1 LTFICAFSL
10 TLIGAPS
17 AHAQSI
23 IGQLGALLT
32 EQRATPVFVPD
43 VGAATATAITVAGL
57 FSTEL
62 STLPLS
68 SSSGGFVY
76 RLDPALGVVSRV
88 SDAFGPFFTER
99 VLRNSKRQWSLGLSA
114 QASEFSS
121 LQGADLQAG
130 TFPTNAARLTG
141 TSVPFEVDTLEL
153 HLHSNSVTAF
163 ASYGLTDRLVVATAV
178 PVVRVHFS
186 GHRTRTVDGAS
197 ALQSSQAGSAV
208 GLGDVAFQGRYLAAG
223 SPVRGLSVGGDLRV
237 PSGRE
242 EDLLGSGK
250 TAGKAIAIGSWEEG
264 RLAVH
269 ANGGVGVGGASREY
283 SWSMAT
289 TVAATSQVTIV
300 GEVMGRRLSELSLVR
315 DVYEAHPIVPGV
327 EVMRWLPAERGVYSA
342 FFVTGAKWNV
352 ARSWLVNTSLLVRAT
367 DAGLRA
373 RLTPA
378 VSIDYSFER

>member
-1 LTFICAFSL
+1 
-10 TLIGAPS
+10 
-17 AHAQSI
+17 
-23 IGQLGALLT
+23 
-32 EQRATPVFVPD
+32 
-43 VGAATATAITVAGL
+43 
-57 FSTEL
+57 
-62 STLPLS
+62 
-68 SSSGGFVY
+68 
-76 RLDPALGVVSRV
+76 
-88 SDAFGPFFTER
+88 
-99 VLRNSKRQWSLGLSA
+99 
-114 QASEFSS
+114 
-121 LQGADLQAG
+121 
-130 TFPTNAARLTG
+130 
-141 TSVPFEVDTLEL
+141 
-153 HLHSNSVTAF
+153 
-163 ASYGLTDRLVVATAV
+163 
-178 PVVRVHFS
+178 
-186 GHRTRTVDGAS
+186 
-197 ALQSSQAGSAV
+197 
-208 GLGDVAFQGRYLAAG
+208 VAFQGRYLAAG

>member
-1 LTFICAFSL
+1 
-10 TLIGAPS
+10 
-17 AHAQSI
+17 
-23 IGQLGALLT
+23 
-32 EQRATPVFVPD
+32 
-43 VGAATATAITVAGL
+43 
-57 FSTEL
+57 
-62 STLPLS
+62 
-68 SSSGGFVY
+68 
-76 RLDPALGVVSRV
+76 V

-99 VLRNSKRQWSLGLSA
+99 VLRNSKGQWSLGLSA

-163 ASYGLTDRLVVATAV
+163 ASYGLSDRLVVAAAV
-178 PVVRVHFS
+178 PIVRVHFN
-186 GHRTRTVDGAS
+186 GHRTRTVDGVS
-197 ALQSSQAGSAV
+197 SLQSSQAGSAV
-208 GLGDVAFQGRYLAAG
+208 GLGDVAFQGRYLVAG
-223 SPVRGLSVGGDLRV
+223 SPVRGFSVGGDLRV

-242 EDLLGSGK
+242 DDLLGSGK
-250 TAGKAIAIGSWEEG
+250 TAGKAIGIGSWEEG

-269 ANGGVGVGGASREY
+269 ANGGAGVGGASREY
-283 SWSMAT
+283 FWSMAT
-289 TVAATSQVTIV
+289 TVAATPQVTIV

-352 ARSWLVNTSLLVRAT
+352 ARSWLVNTNLLIRAT

-373 RLTPA
+373 RVTPA